1 MKDGSGSSSLQNGI
15 FRTLRKL
22 KGKNWVI
29 INNYKFC
36 GDSVLELL
44 FGEIDNGMPF

>member
-1 MKDGSGSSSLQNGI
+1 MGVDHPLYRMI

-29 INNYKFC
+29 INNYIYC
-36 GDSVLELL
+36 GDSVSELL